1 MATKTPREI
10 WFTTTKKGQ
19 RQAWFFSRHA
29 FRAFRVPMAQAEL
42 ELATGLATETTKPE
56 WVGK

>member
-1 MATKTPREI
+1 MSAPKEI

-19 RQAWFFSRHA
+19 RQAWFFSNRA
-29 FRAFRVPMAQAEL
+29 FRAFRLPLADAEL
-42 ELATGLATETTKPE
+42 FIATGQSTKCDKPE